1 MEVVIDTNVILH
13 GRKATDI
20 QRMYTVPEV
29 EKELK
34 SSEANRREQNL
45 DLSIQRPGKEC
56 LRKVKEE
63 SNKINS
69 PTSDND
75 EKLVALALTLG
86 KTLVTDD
93 KAMQNLALRLDIDFS
108 GYMEEKIE
116 ETREWKK
123 ICVNCGKQ
131 VSSPPCPHCGHQNL
145 TRKTS

>member
-1 MEVVIDTNVILH
+1 MEAVIDTNVILH

-34 SSEANRREQNL
+34 SSEANRRKQNL
-45 DLSIQRPGKEC
+45 DLNIQGPGKKD

-63 SNKINS
+63 SNEINS
-69 PTSDND
+69 PTSDTD

-93 KAMQNLALRLDIDFS
+93 KAMQNLALRLDVDFS
-108 GYMEEKIE
+108 GYMEEKIT
-116 ETREWKK
+116 ETREWSK

-131 VSSPPCPHCGHQNL
+131 VSSPPCPRCGHQNL

>member
-1 MEVVIDTNVILH
+1 MDAVIDTNVILH

-34 SSEANRREQNL
+34 SSEAKRRKQHL
-45 DLSIQRPGKEC
+45 DLNIQKPGKEC
-56 LRKVKEE
+56 LRKVREE

-69 PTSDND
+69 PTSETD

-93 KAMQNLALRLDIDFS
+93 KAMQNLALRLDLDFS
-108 GYMEEKIE
+108 GYMEDKIS

-123 ICVNCGKQ
+123 ICVNCGKR